1 MTYLYTKDYIES
13 ATGMN
18 IKEFIHTVEARGFIS
33 GKDFSVINGKGMMGR
48 ALENAIIALSEE
60 KNDEEE
66 QKNDEQ
72 LSQDIEPAAGEEGQP
87 ETEQDESLVDQL
99 LDLGVFD
106 FNNDAPET
114 TPHNQS
120 GTSNISSIE
129 TDVRLYDRPVLDN
142 ESLSQKLGMVTMSD
156 LSIQQTE
163 LSYNTQIIP
172 TNEPIST
179 TAIIQIV
186 NVPVNLTPQA
196 IDDFFFTSINT
207 PLSGNLLIDN
217 GYGADI
223 DPDGG
228 ALFAAAGTYAT
239 AFGGSVTI
247 DTDGSYSYT
256 PATGYSGTDS
266 FSYTIAD
273 NGGATDTSDVLIN
286 VTTGDV
292 STVIDFSTATITGY
306 AGSSQN
312 VSDQFFVENGGNT
325 LRLEDNT
332 WKDIALNYTVTADT
346 VLEFDF
352 MSTVQGEIHGIGFDT
367 NDGIDSSLTFKVY
380 GTQSW
385 GIGTYNNYA
394 GNEGD
399 WVHYTIDVG
408 DRYTGSFNRLFF
420 VNDDDQYVG
429 ANGSFSN
436 IIIYEP
442 GTAASETMTGTTG
455 SQTFMGLG
463 GDDVIYGMDG
473 DDVLYGGSGIDF
485 LYGGDGADTFGFD
498 DINGTD
504 HIQDFSIAE
513 GDMLNISDLLEG
525 YDPVTDAIGDFVAV
539 TSDGHDTIISVDTD
553 GGADNFVQ
561 IAIMH
566 GVSGLSDVDT
576 LENDGTLITV

>member
-1 MTYLYTKDYIES
+1 MTYLYTKDYIEN

-18 IKEFIHTVEARGFIS
+18 IKEFIHTVEARGFVS
-33 GKDFSVINGKGMMGR
+33 GKDFSVIDGKGMMGI
-48 ALENAIIALSEE
+48 ALENAIFALSDK
-60 KNDEEE
+60 KNDEEKQE
-66 QKNDEQ
+66 NEEE
-72 LSQDIEPAAGEEGQP
+72 LSQDIEPAAGEE
-87 ETEQDESLVDQL
+87 EELESEQDETLIDQL

-106 FNNDAPET
+106 FNNNAPET

-120 GTSNISSIE
+120 TTNTINTPE
-129 TDVRLYDRPVLDN
+129 TVVRLYERPVLDN

-163 LSYNTQIIP
+163 LSYNTQIVP
-172 TNEPIST
+172 TTEPINT
-179 TAIIQIV
+179 TTVIQV
-186 NVPVNLTPQA
+186 VDVPVNLTPQA

-228 ALFAAAGTYAT
+228 VLIATAGTYST
-239 AFGGSVTI
+239 TFGGSVTI

-266 FSYTIAD
+266 FSYTITD

-286 VTTGDV
+286 VTSGDV
-292 STVIDFSTATITGY
+292 STIIDFSSATVTGY
-306 AGSSQN
+306 GGSSQN
-312 VSDQFFVENGGNT
+312 RSDLHFVEDGGDT
-325 LRLEDNT
+325 IHIEGNT
-332 WKDIALNYTVTADT
+332 WKDIALNYTVTTDT
-346 VLEFDF
+346 VMEFDF

-367 NDGIDSSLTFKVY
+367 NDSIAAGLSFKLY
-380 GTQSW
+380 GTQNW

-408 DRYTGSFNRLFF
+408 DRYTGNFNRLFF
-420 VNDDDQYVG
+420 VNDDDANVG
-429 ANGSFSN
+429 SNSFYSN

-442 GTAASETMTGTTG
+442 GTSASETMTGTDGT
-455 SQTFMGLG
+455 QTFMGLG

-498 DINGTD
+498 DINDTD

-513 GDMLNISDLLEG
+513 GDMLDISDLLVG